1 VGAAILELLFTAA
14 VVAAGG
20 RGVLGQSSEA
30 AAAEPAPGWAAK
42 AGDDEVSWA
51 ELDQLLAERHA
62 MSETGRAA
70 LRHLLRARLLD
81 ELARESSL
89 VVTPEAVERRWRELE
104 REIAAAGDGST
115 LQDHLRQSRVPRET
129 FREFLRLAIVQETLA
144 RRALGV
150 PEGRAVPGEQQEM
163 WLDQIVEQRGAS
175 YPTPP
180 WADGVAARCGSVV
193 VRTPEFLEHLRG
205 QISEQDVREACYQI
219 LLVRRMVERMPDLAG
234 EALDSAVDAELARR
248 RAETA
253 ADPKFKGLSYE
264 QVVAA
269 SGVRLDTL
277 RRDPAILSSALAH
290 LWVDRGWGEA
300 GLKRA
305 YREERQLYD
314 GRFGEA
320 VEARAIFLRAAV
332 LTNPLNPR
340 SFDDAERE
348 LARVKARIQG
358 PADFERLAATTS
370 EDPATREAKGLLG
383 WVTAGDERVPDEI
396 RAALFPGAGG
406 PPSGLLG
413 PLRLP
418 TGVAILWAGERRPA
432 PGWEEMAQHVHRE
445 LRRRFVEECLPPAS
459 LVTFLEER

>member
-1 VGAAILELLFTAA
+1 MGAGILELLLTAA
-14 VVAAGG
+14 ATAVGG
-20 RGVLGQSSEA
+20 REALGQSPEPGA
-30 AAAEPAPGWAAK
+30 AKPAPGWAAK

-51 ELDQLLAERHA
+51 ELDGLLAERHA

-89 VVTPEAVERRWRELE
+89 RVTPEQVERRWRELE
-104 REIAAAGDGST
+104 LEIAAAGDGST
-115 LQDHLRQSRVPRET
+115 LQDHLRQNRVPRET

-150 PEGRAVPGEQQEM
+150 PEGRPVPGEQQEM

-180 WADGVAARCGSVV
+180 WADGIAARCGSVV
-193 VRTPEFLEHLRG
+193 VRTPDFLEHLRG
-205 QISEQDVREACYQI
+205 QLSEPDVREACYQI
-219 LLVRRMVERMPDLAG
+219 LLVRRMLGRMPDLAG
-234 EALDSAVDAELARR
+234 DALDAAVQAELARR

-253 ADPKFKGLSYE
+253 ADPKYKGLSYE

-277 RRDPAILSSALAH
+277 RRDPAIVSAALAH
-290 LWVDRGWGEA
+290 LWVERGGGEA

-305 YREERQLYD
+305 YREERELYD

-340 SFDDAERE
+340 SFEDAERE
-348 LARVKARIQG
+348 LARVKARIEG

-370 EDPATREAKGLLG
+370 EDPASREAKGLLG
-383 WVTAGDERVPDEI
+383 WVTAGDERVPEGV
-396 RAALFPGAGG
+396 RAALFPRAG
-406 PPSGLLG
+406 PAPSGLCG

-418 TGVAILWAGERRPA
+418 AGVAILWAGERRPA

-459 LVTFLEER
+459 VVTFLEGR